1 MKLRQANKIIK
12 KSTASV
18 LCNGVYLSVQ
28 ICRYYYNKHQE
39 DKALNVVLRHER
51 KQDKKLQEFK
61 NALLEEVK
69 KRLENDY
76 MSYEYEKTPSKKD
89 ME

>member
-18 LCNGVYLSVQ
+18 LCNGVYFSVR

-39 DKALNVVLRHER
+39 DKALNTILKHKR
-51 KQDKKLQEFK
+51 KQDKKLQSFK
-61 NALLEEVK
+61 NKLLKEIK
-69 KRLENDY
+69 NSLENDY
-76 MSYEYEKTPSKKD
+76 MSYEYEK
-89 ME
+89 